1 MGKKSAFTYKLWL
14 VITSA
19 FITSCM
25 FAANNIQPTTAVSQ
39 ASTTLLPSTVTPVSS
54 ITSTLSSSLM
64 QEGNPGSIIAFVSD
78 RREKNNLDIWFMDIE
93 TGLVEPLTSDAAQ
106 DWHPLWSPNGEKL
119 AYLSAKNQE
128 DVYIVVVDFETRVVL
143 KQVYKP
149 DIWSFSWSSN
159 NELWLDTFYDIW
171 RYNLLDDD
179 LIGPLF
185 ITGGSIDEHVNA
197 GYLALGV
204 QESNEVYIYDLQ
216 IQVTKGM
223 TLPISFANDTL
234 NLSVSDLAWA
244 NTAPELAVT
253 FQTTTR
259 FDTGRISLFS
269 LSEQGFSEVAM
280 ETSEELSL
288 NYCRPAWSFSDEY
301 ISYVVAWSYSEVPCL
316 GNVFVARDHLSK
328 VFHISAIA
336 TITKQPWSPDNDQIV
351 YAKNAKS
358 PWWATSR
365 SFGFPGEGS
374 IWVSN
379 YDGSEQKLLTD
390 GDWYDGEAVWR
401 P

>member
-1 MGKKSAFTYKLWL
+1 MLWL
-14 VITSA
+14 VIAGT
-19 FITSCM
+19 FLTSCL
-25 FAANNIQPTTAVSQ
+25 FATDDIPQTAV
-39 ASTTLLPSTVTPVSS
+39 ATETLTNLPPFTMVPISPTISILPS
-54 ITSTLSSSLM
+54 STM
-64 QEGNPGSIIAFVSD
+64 QAEPHDNIIAFVSD
-78 RREKNNLDIWFMDIE
+78 RREKDNLDIWLMDID

-119 AYLSAKNQE
+119 AYLSAKTQE

-149 DIWSFSWSSN
+149 DIWSFSWPSN

-171 RYNLLDDD
+171 QYNLLDDD
-179 LIGPLF
+179 LVGPLF
-185 ITGGSIDEHVNA
+185 TTGGSIDEHDST
-197 GYLALGV
+197 GYLALAV
-204 QESNEVYIYDLQ
+204 QQSNDVYVYDLH
-216 IQVTKGM
+216 IQDTKGM

-244 NTAPELAVT
+244 HTAPELAVS

-259 FDTGRISLFS
+259 FDTGRISIFS
-269 LSEQGFSEVAM
+269 LSGQNFSEVAM

-288 NYCRPAWSFSDEY
+288 DYCRPAWSFSDEY

-316 GNVFVARDHLSK
+316 GDVFVTRDRLSE
-328 VFHISAIA
+328 VFHISDIA
-336 TITKQPWSPDNDQIV
+336 TITEQPWSPDNDQIV
-351 YAKNAKS
+351 YAKNARS
-358 PWWATSR
+358 PWWAPSR
-365 SFGFPGEGS
+365 SFGFQGEGS
-374 IWVSN
+374 IWVSS
-379 YDGSEQKLLTD
+379 YDGSEQKLLAD